1 MVGKGLYINIGL
13 TSLDTSEIQVRRMV
27 EVGARPCAVENSGI
41 LGTICW
47 QIFFDNHSKLVYRS
61 WMSGKGKRLFSLH
74 KRWEG
79 TRRLPVLVVSSKCH
93 QHNVSKQRACSSIA
107 SHVNRKE

>member
-13 TSLDTSEIQVRRMV
+13 TPLDIQVRRMV

-47 QIFFDNHSKLVYRS
+47 QITMYIGVGCQEKVRDCFHFT
-61 WMSGKGKRLFSLH
+61 SGGREQADFLF
-74 KRWEG
+74 
-79 TRRLPVLVVSSKCH
+79 
-93 QHNVSKQRACSSIA
+93 
-107 SHVNRKE
+107 

>member
-13 TSLDTSEIQVRRMV
+13 TPLDISEIQVRRMV

-79 TRRLPVLVVSSKCH
+79 TRRLPVLADVINITKSLFIYS
-93 QHNVSKQRACSSIA
+93 
-107 SHVNRKE
+107 

>member
-13 TSLDTSEIQVRRMV
+13 TPLDTSEIQVRRIV

-61 WMSGKGKRLFSLH
+61 WMSGKGKRLLSLH

-107 SHVNRKE
+107 SHVNRNE

>member
-13 TSLDTSEIQVRRMV
+13 TPLDTSEVQVRRMV

-47 QIFFDNHSKLVYRS
+47 QIILDNHSKLEDRQPQVLQRTDCKLK
-61 WMSGKGKRLFSLH
+61 WKTDMSMF
-74 KRWEG
+74 
-79 TRRLPVLVVSSKCH
+79 
-93 QHNVSKQRACSSIA
+93 QN
-107 SHVNRKE
+107 

>member
-13 TSLDTSEIQVRRMV
+13 TPLDTSEIQVRRMV

-79 TRRLPVLVVSSKCH
+79 TRTLPVLVVSSKCH
-93 QHNVSKQRACSSIA
+93 PHNVSKQRACSSIA

>member
-13 TSLDTSEIQVRRMV
+13 RPLDISEIQVRRMV
-27 EVGARPCAVENSGI
+27 PDHVLLENSGI

-79 TRRLPVLVVSSKCH
+79 TRTADVINITFPNKELVPP
-93 QHNVSKQRACSSIA
+93 
-107 SHVNRKE
+107 

>member
-13 TSLDTSEIQVRRMV
+13 TPLDTSEIQVRRMV

-47 QIFFDNHSKLVYRS
+47 QILFDNHSKLVYRS
-61 WMSGKGKRLFSLH
+61 WMSGKGKRLFSQAVGGN
-74 KRWEG
+74 KETSCSG
-79 TRRLPVLVVSSKCH
+79 SEQQMSST
-93 QHNVSKQRACSSIA
+93 
-107 SHVNRKE
+107 